1 MEKEFDSVPVWRL
14 VLRLGLPAML
24 AQLFN
29 ILYSMVDR
37 IFVGHIPGSGALGL
51 AGIGICAPA
60 LTGITAFATLV
71 GIGGAAILSI
81 SVGQRE
87 REAAQRAMSTSLWM
101 LLVLSVLVTAAML
114 LWAKPLL
121 YLLGCSDAIY
131 PYALDYFRIY
141 VLGTGA
147 ALIGGG
153 MNQFILAQGMAKRG
167 MISVLLGAV
176 IKTILDPIFIFALEM
191 GIRGA
196 ALATVT
202 AQLCTMLYV
211 LLTLTGRKTELRLQL
226 RMPKLSLMGRITA
239 IGSLPFFIIL
249 LDNVLVILLN
259 TTLRRYGGAEGDQL
273 ISCAAVVQSF
283 MVLAYYPAQGIT
295 SGCGTL
301 FGYYYGAGN
310 LRRMMQTFR
319 WVLVIC
325 LSVMGVLLL
334 VAQLGAVGFSRLFLE
349 EQETAAL
356 AAAAIRRYTAGLLGV
371 GVQYAFVEG
380 LTSMGKIR
388 YALPISFFRKGLY
401 VAAVLILP
409 MFLPAQQVFWAATIS
424 DLAGALVTLVLF
436 FGRIAP
442 GLKGELS
449 PQSND
454 MKKEATQ

>member
-1 MEKEFDSVPVWRL
+1 MEREFDSVPVWRL

-37 IFVGHIPGSGALGL
+37 IFVGHIAGSGALGL

-60 LTGITAFATLV
+60 LTGITAFSTLV

-81 SVGQRE
+81 SVGQRD
-87 REAAQRAMSTSLWM
+87 RASAQRAMGTSLW
-101 LLVLSVLVTAAML
+101 LLIALSVAVTAGML
-114 LWAKPLL
+114 GCSRPLL

-131 PYALDYFRIY
+131 PYASDYFQIY

-176 IKTILDPIFIFALEM
+176 VNTILDPILIFALHM

-196 ALATVT
+196 AVATVT
-202 AQLCTMLYV
+202 AQICTMLYV
-211 LLTLTGRKTELRLQL
+211 LLTLTGRKAEIRLQL
-226 RMPKLSLMGRITA
+226 LRPEIPLVWRIVG
-239 IGSLPFFIIL
+239 IGSLPFLIIL

-259 TTLRRYGGAEGDQL
+259 TTLRRYGGAAGDQL
-273 ISCAAVVQSF
+273 ISCGAVVQSF

-310 LRRMMQTFR
+310 EKRMMQTFR
-319 WVLVIC
+319 WVLAVC
-325 LSVMGVLLL
+325 LSIMGLLL
-334 VAQLGAVGFSRLFLE
+334 LAAQLGAGGFSRLFLE
-349 EQETAAL
+349 DSDTANL

-401 VAAVLILP
+401 VAAVLLLP
-409 MFLPAQQVFWAATIS
+409 MFLPAEQVFWAAAIS
-424 DLAGALVTLVLF
+424 DLAGAMVTLLLF
-436 FGRIAP
+436 YGRIAP
-442 GLKGELS
+442 GLRRELS
-449 PQSND
+449 TGEQSS
-454 MKKEATQ
+454 

>member
-14 VLRLGLPAML
+14 VLHLGLPAML

-37 IFVGHIPGSGALGL
+37 IFVGHISGSGALAL

-60 LTGITAFATLV
+60 LTGVTAFATLV

-81 SVGQRE
+81 SMGQRD

-101 LLVLSVLVTAAML
+101 LAALSILVTAVL
-114 LWAKPLL
+114 LACSRPLL

-131 PYALDYFRIY
+131 PYAADYFRVY
-141 VLGTGA
+141 VLGTFA

-176 IKTILDPIFIFALEM
+176 INTVLDPILIFGLHM

-196 ALATVT
+196 AIATVT
-202 AQLCTMLYV
+202 AQVCTMLYV
-211 LLTLTGRKTELRLQL
+211 LGTLTGRKAELRL
-226 RMPKLSLMGRITA
+226 RLSRPELPVAGRITV
-239 IGSLPFFIIL
+239 IGSLPFLIIL

-259 TTLRRYGGAEGDQL
+259 TTLRRYGGEAGDQL
-273 ISCAAVVQSF
+273 ISCGAVVQSF

-301 FGYYYGAGN
+301 FGYYYGARN
-310 LRRMMQTFR
+310 LRKMMQTFR
-319 WVLVIC
+319 WVLVVC
-325 LSVMGVLLL
+325 LGLMGLLL
-334 VAQLGAVGFSRLFLE
+334 IGAQLGAGAFSRLFLE
-349 EQETAAL
+349 DRETAAM

-401 VAAVLILP
+401 VAAVLLLP
-409 MFLPAQQVFWAATIS
+409 LVLPAPQVFWAAAIS
-424 DLAGALVTLVLF
+424 DLAGAAVTLLLF

-442 GLKGELS
+442 GLKRELS
-449 PQSND
+449 EGENAP
-454 MKKEATQ
+454 EAG

>member
-1 MEKEFDSVPVWRL
+1 MEREFDSVPVWRL

-37 IFVGHIPGSGALGL
+37 IFVGHIAGSGALGL

-81 SVGQRE
+81 SVGQRD
-87 REAAQRAMSTSLWM
+87 RASAQRAMGTSLW
-101 LLVLSVLVTAAML
+101 LLIALSVAVTAGML
-114 LWAKPLL
+114 GCSRPLL

-131 PYALDYFRIY
+131 PYASDYFRIY

-176 IKTILDPIFIFALEM
+176 VNTILDPILIFALHM

-196 ALATVT
+196 AVATVT
-202 AQLCTMLYV
+202 AQICTMLYV
-211 LLTLTGRKTELRLQL
+211 LLTLTGRKAEIRLQL
-226 RMPKLSLMGRITA
+226 LRPELPLVWRIAA
-239 IGSLPFFIIL
+239 IGSLPFLIIL

-259 TTLRRYGGAEGDQL
+259 TTLRRYGGAAGDQL
-273 ISCAAVVQSF
+273 ISCGAVVQSF

-301 FGYYYGAGN
+301 IGYYYGAGN
-310 LRRMMQTFR
+310 EKRMMQTFR
-319 WVLVIC
+319 WVLVVC
-325 LSVMGVLLL
+325 LSIMGLLL
-334 VAQLGAVGFSRLFLE
+334 LAAQLGAGGFSRLFLADSD
-349 EQETAAL
+349 TANL
-356 AAAAIRRYTAGLLGV
+356 AAAAIRR
-371 GVQYAFVEG
+371 
-380 LTSMGKIR
+380 
-388 YALPISFFRKGLY
+388 
-401 VAAVLILP
+401 
-409 MFLPAQQVFWAATIS
+409 
-424 DLAGALVTLVLF
+424 
-436 FGRIAP
+436 
-442 GLKGELS
+442 
-449 PQSND
+449 
-454 MKKEATQ
+454 

>member
-1 MEKEFDSVPVWRL
+1 MEREFDSVPVWRL

-37 IFVGHIPGSGALGL
+37 IFVGHIAGSGALGL

-81 SVGQRE
+81 SVGQRD
-87 REAAQRAMSTSLWM
+87 RASAQRAMGTSLW
-101 LLVLSVLVTAAML
+101 LLIALSVAVTAGML
-114 LWAKPLL
+114 GCSRPLL

-131 PYALDYFRIY
+131 PYASDYFRIY

-176 IKTILDPIFIFALEM
+176 VNTILDPILIFALHM

-196 ALATVT
+196 AVATVT
-202 AQLCTMLYV
+202 AQICTMLYV
-211 LLTLTGRKTELRLQL
+211 LLTLTGRKAEIRLQL
-226 RMPKLSLMGRITA
+226 LRPELPLVWRIAA
-239 IGSLPFFIIL
+239 IGSLPFLIIL

-259 TTLRRYGGAEGDQL
+259 TTLRRYGGAAGDQL
-273 ISCAAVVQSF
+273 ISCGAVVQSF

-301 FGYYYGAGN
+301 IGYYYGAGN
-310 LRRMMQTFR
+310 EKRMMQTFR
-319 WVLVIC
+319 WVLVVC
-325 LSVMGVLLL
+325 LSIMGLLL
-334 VAQLGAVGFSRLFLE
+334 LAAQLGAGGFSRLFLE
-349 EQETAAL
+349 DSDTANL

-401 VAAVLILP
+401 VAAVLLLP
-409 MFLPAQQVFWAATIS
+409 MFLPAEQVFWAAAIS
-424 DLAGALVTLVLF
+424 DLAGAMVTLLLF
-436 FGRIAP
+436 YGRIAP
-442 GLKGELS
+442 GLRRELS
-449 PQSND
+449 TVEQSS
-454 MKKEATQ
+454 

>member
-1 MEKEFDSVPVWRL
+1 MEREFDSVPVWRL

-37 IFVGHIPGSGALGL
+37 IFVGHIAGSGALGL

-60 LTGITAFATLV
+60 LTGITAFSTLV

-81 SVGQRE
+81 SVGQRD
-87 REAAQRAMSTSLWM
+87 RASAQRAMGTSLW
-101 LLVLSVLVTAAML
+101 LLIALSVAVTAGML
-114 LWAKPLL
+114 ACSRPLL

-131 PYALDYFRIY
+131 PYASDYFRIY

-176 IKTILDPIFIFALEM
+176 VNTILDPILIFVLHM

-196 ALATVT
+196 AVATVT
-202 AQLCTMLYV
+202 AQICTMLYV
-211 LLTLTGRKTELRLQL
+211 LLTLTGRKAEIRLQL
-226 RMPKLSLMGRITA
+226 LRPELPLVWRIAA
-239 IGSLPFFIIL
+239 IGSLPFLIIL

-259 TTLRRYGGAEGDQL
+259 TTMRRYGGAAGDQL
-273 ISCAAVVQSF
+273 ISCGAVVQSF

-301 FGYYYGAGN
+301 FGYFYGAGN
-310 LRRMMQTFR
+310 EKRMMQTFR
-319 WVLVIC
+319 WVLVVC
-325 LSVMGVLLL
+325 LSIMGLLL
-334 VAQLGAVGFSRLFLE
+334 LAAQLGAGGFSRLFLE
-349 EQETAAL
+349 DSDTANL

-401 VAAVLILP
+401 VAAVLLLP
-409 MFLPAQQVFWAATIS
+409 MFLPAEQVFWAAAIS
-424 DLAGALVTLVLF
+424 DLAGAMVTLLLF
-436 FGRIAP
+436 YGRIAP
-442 GLKGELS
+442 GLRRELS
-449 PQSND
+449 TVEQSR
-454 MKKEATQ
+454 

>member
-37 IFVGHIPGSGALGL
+37 IFVGHIAGSGALGL

-81 SVGQRE
+81 SVGQRD
-87 REAAQRAMSTSLWM
+87 RASAQRAMGTSLWM
-101 LLVLSVLVTAAML
+101 LIVLSVVVTAGML
-114 LWAKPLL
+114 ACSRPLL

-131 PYALDYFRIY
+131 PYASDYFRIY

-176 IKTILDPIFIFALEM
+176 VNTILDPILIFGLHM

-196 ALATVT
+196 AVATVT
-202 AQLCTMLYV
+202 AQICTMLYV
-211 LLTLTGRKTELRLQL
+211 LLTLAGRKAGIRLQL
-226 RMPKLSLMGRITA
+226 LRPELPLVWRIAA
-239 IGSLPFFIIL
+239 IGSLPFLIIL

-259 TTLRRYGGAEGDQL
+259 TTLRRYGGAAGDQL
-273 ISCAAVVQSF
+273 ISCGAVVQSF

-301 FGYYYGAGN
+301 FGYFYGAGN
-310 LRRMMQTFR
+310 EKRMMQTFR
-319 WVLVIC
+319 WVLVVC
-325 LSVMGVLLL
+325 LSIMGLLL
-334 VAQLGAVGFSRLFLE
+334 LAAQLGAGGFSRLFLE
-349 EQETAAL
+349 DSDTARL

-401 VAAVLILP
+401 VAAVLLLP
-409 MFLPAQQVFWAATIS
+409 MFLPAEQVFWAAAIS
-424 DLAGALVTLVLF
+424 DLAGAMVTLLLF
-436 FGRIAP
+436 YGRIAP
-442 GLKGELS
+442 GLRRELS
-449 PQSND
+449 TVEQSS
-454 MKKEATQ
+454 

>member
-1 MEKEFDSVPVWRL
+1 MERKFDSVPVWRL

-37 IFVGHIPGSGALGL
+37 IFVGHIAGSGALGL

-81 SVGQRE
+81 SVGQRD
-87 REAAQRAMSTSLWM
+87 RVSAQRAMGTSLWM
-101 LLVLSVLVTAAML
+101 LIVLSVAVTAGML
-114 LWAKPLL
+114 VCSRPLL

-131 PYALDYFRIY
+131 PYASDYFRIY

-176 IKTILDPIFIFALEM
+176 VNTILDPILIFALHM

-196 ALATVT
+196 AVATVT
-202 AQLCTMLYV
+202 AQICTMLYV
-211 LLTLTGRKTELRLQL
+211 LLTLTGRKAEIRLQL
-226 RMPKLSLMGRITA
+226 LRPDPPLVWRIAT
-239 IGSLPFFIIL
+239 IGSLPFLIIL

-259 TTLRRYGGAEGDQL
+259 TTLRRYGGAAGDQL
-273 ISCAAVVQSF
+273 ISCGAVVQSF

-310 LRRMMQTFR
+310 EKRMMQTFR
-319 WVLVIC
+319 WVLAVC
-325 LSVMGVLLL
+325 LSIMGLLL
-334 VAQLGAVGFSRLFLE
+334 LAAQLGAGGFSRLFLE
-349 EQETAAL
+349 DSDTANL
-356 AAAAIRRYTAGLLGV
+356 AAAAIRHYTAGLLGV

-401 VAAVLILP
+401 VAAVLLLP
-409 MFLPAQQVFWAATIS
+409 MFLPAEQVFWAAAIS
-424 DLAGALVTLVLF
+424 DLAGAMVTLLLF
-436 FGRIAP
+436 YGRIAP
-442 GLKGELS
+442 GLRRELS
-449 PQSND
+449 QVEQRS
-454 MKKEATQ
+454 

>member
-1 MEKEFDSVPVWRL
+1 MERAFDSVPVWRL

-37 IFVGHIPGSGALGL
+37 IFVGHIAGSGALGL

-60 LTGITAFATLV
+60 LTGITAFSTLV

-81 SVGQRE
+81 SVGQRD
-87 REAAQRAMSTSLWM
+87 RASAQRAMGTSLW
-101 LLVLSVLVTAAML
+101 LLIVLSVVVTAGML
-114 LWAKPLL
+114 VCSRSLL

-131 PYALDYFRIY
+131 PYASDYFRIY

-176 IKTILDPIFIFALEM
+176 VNTILDPILIFPLHMA
-191 GIRGA
+191 IRGA
-196 ALATVT
+196 AVATVT
-202 AQLCTMLYV
+202 AQICTMLYV
-211 LLTLTGRKTELRLQL
+211 LLTLTGRKAEIRLQL
-226 RMPKLSLMGRITA
+226 LRPELPLVWRIAA
-239 IGSLPFFIIL
+239 IGSLPFLIIL

-259 TTLRRYGGAEGDQL
+259 TALRRYGGTAGDQL
-273 ISCAAVVQSF
+273 ISCGAVVQSF

-310 LRRMMQTFR
+310 EKRMMQTFR
-319 WVLVIC
+319 WVLVVC
-325 LSVMGVLLL
+325 LSIMGLLL
-334 VAQLGAVGFSRLFLE
+334 LAAQLGAGGFSRLFLE
-349 EQETAAL
+349 DSDTANL

-401 VAAVLILP
+401 VAAVLLLP
-409 MFLPAQQVFWAATIS
+409 MFLPAEQVFWAAAIS
-424 DLAGALVTLVLF
+424 DLAGAMVTLLLF
-436 FGRIAP
+436 YGRIAP
-442 GLKGELS
+442 GLRRELS
-449 PQSND
+449 MVEQSS
-454 MKKEATQ
+454 

>member
-1 MEKEFDSVPVWRL
+1 MEREFDSVPVWRL

-37 IFVGHIPGSGALGL
+37 IFVGHIAGSGALGL

-81 SVGQRE
+81 SVGQRD
-87 REAAQRAMSTSLWM
+87 RASAQRAMGTSLW
-101 LLVLSVLVTAAML
+101 LLIALSVVVTAGML
-114 LWAKPLL
+114 VCSRPLL

-131 PYALDYFRIY
+131 PYASDYFRIY

-176 IKTILDPIFIFALEM
+176 VNTILDPILIFVLHM

-196 ALATVT
+196 AVATVT

-211 LLTLTGRKTELRLQL
+211 LLTLTGRKAEIRLQML
-226 RMPKLSLMGRITA
+226 RPELPLVWRIAA
-239 IGSLPFFIIL
+239 IGSLPFLIIL

-259 TTLRRYGGAEGDQL
+259 TTLRRYGGAAGDQL
-273 ISCAAVVQSF
+273 ISCGAVVQSF

-310 LRRMMQTFR
+310 EKRMMQTFR
-319 WVLVIC
+319 WVLVVC
-325 LSVMGVLLL
+325 LSIMGLLL
-334 VAQLGAVGFSRLFLE
+334 LAAQLGAGGFSLLFLE
-349 EQETAAL
+349 DSDTANL

-401 VAAVLILP
+401 VAAVLLLP
-409 MFLPAQQVFWAATIS
+409 MFLPAEQVFWAAAIS
-424 DLAGALVTLVLF
+424 DLAGAMVTLLLF
-436 FGRIAP
+436 CGRIAP
-442 GLKGELS
+442 GLRRELS
-449 PQSND
+449 TVEQSS
-454 MKKEATQ
+454 

>member
-1 MEKEFDSVPVWRL
+1 M
-14 VLRLGLPAML
+14 
-24 AQLFN
+24 
-29 ILYSMVDR
+29 
-37 IFVGHIPGSGALGL
+37 
-51 AGIGICAPA
+51 
-60 LTGITAFATLV
+60 

-81 SVGQRE
+81 SVGQRD

-176 IKTILDPIFIFALEM
+176 INTILDPIFIFALEM

-226 RMPKLSLMGRITA
+226 RMPKISLMGRITA

-319 WVLVIC
+319 CVLVIC

>member
-37 IFVGHIPGSGALGL
+37 IFVGHISGSGALGL

-81 SVGQRE
+81 SMGQRD

-101 LLVLSVLVTAAML
+101 LIVLSVLVTAAML
-114 LWAKPLL
+114 LWERPLL

-131 PYALDYFRIY
+131 PYASEYFRIY

-176 IKTILDPIFIFALEM
+176 VNTVLDPILIFGLHM

-196 ALATVT
+196 AAATVT

-226 RMPKLSLMGRITA
+226 RMPELPLVGRITA

-259 TTLRRYGGAEGDQL
+259 TTLRRYGGAAGDQL
-273 ISCAAVVQSF
+273 ISCGAVVQSF
-283 MVLAYYPAQGIT
+283 MVLAYYPAQGVT

-319 WVLVIC
+319 WVLVVC
-325 LSVMGVLLL
+325 LSMMGVLLIG
-334 VAQLGAVGFSRLFLE
+334 AQLGAMGFARLFLE
-349 EQETAAL
+349 EEETAAM
-356 AAAAIRRYTAGLLGV
+356 AATAIRRYTAGLLGV

-401 VAAVLILP
+401 VAAVLLLP
-409 MFLPAQQVFWAATIS
+409 LFLPAQQVFWAATIS
-424 DLAGALVTLVLF
+424 DLAGALVTLLLF

-442 GLKGELS
+442 GLKRELS
-449 PQSND
+449 
-454 MKKEATQ
+454 T

>member
-81 SVGQRE
+81 SVGQRD

-101 LLVLSVLVTAAML
+101 LLILSVLVTAAML
-114 LWAKPLL
+114 LWERPLL

-131 PYALDYFRIY
+131 PYASEYFQIY
-141 VLGTGA
+141 VLGTVA

-176 IKTILDPIFIFALEM
+176 VNTVLDPILIFALGM

-196 ALATVT
+196 AVATVT
-202 AQLCTMLYV
+202 AQLCTMVYV
-211 LLTLTGRKTELRLQL
+211 LLTLTGSKAEIRLCIRKPELP
-226 RMPKLSLMGRITA
+226 MVGRISA

-259 TTLRRYGGAEGDQL
+259 TTLRRYGGAAGDRL
-273 ISCAAVVQSF
+273 ISCGAVVQSF

-310 LRRMMQTFR
+310 LQRMMQTFR
-319 WVLVIC
+319 WVLVVC
-325 LSVMGVLLL
+325 LSMMGVLLIG
-334 VAQLGAVGFSRLFLE
+334 AQLGAMGFSRLFLE
-349 EQETAAL
+349 EKETAAM
-356 AAAAIRRYTAGLLGV
+356 AAAAIQRYTAGLLGV

-409 MFLPAQQVFWAATIS
+409 LFLPAQQVFWAATIS
-424 DLAGALVTLVLF
+424 DLAGALVTLLLF

-442 GLKGELS
+442 GLKREL
-449 PQSND
+449 
-454 MKKEATQ
+454 TT